1 MDKIVADFFSRGEGN
16 SLLKVRNNKNSGM
29 KIEIAH
35 HLRGFSHKRSRQN
48 GHEKPEQGRR

>member
-35 HLRGFSHKRSRQN
+35 HLRGFSHR
-48 GHEKPEQGRR
+48 GQGRMGMRNQAQGL